1 MSNSYSTAVLRTP
14 SDPYVVGL
22 NNTAAGFFLLISFP
36 TLSVLVEC
44 PQCIPPVAVLPRA
57 ELAH

>member
-44 PQCIPPVAVLPRA
+44 PQPTVAVLPRA